1 MKCQCCPHIETIHL
15 SYTAMR
21 ATLAFN
27 GLSKVLESCNVTED
41 QYYEAVKKFKKNSSV
56 IKENL
61 LK

>member
-41 QYYEAVKKFKKNSSV
+41 QYYEAVKKF
-56 IKENL
+56 
-61 LK
+61 